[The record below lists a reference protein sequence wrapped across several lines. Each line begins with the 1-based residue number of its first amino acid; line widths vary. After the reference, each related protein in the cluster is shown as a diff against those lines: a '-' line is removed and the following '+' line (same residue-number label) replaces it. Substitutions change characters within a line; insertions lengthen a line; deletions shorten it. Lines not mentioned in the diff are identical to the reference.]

1 MDPWIG
7 GQPSLSLDLNVG
19 LPTGHPVAPAATKV
33 LVEENFLAVRK
44 DREQVEA
51 LEAELRRVGEENRRL
66 SEMLRAVVA
75 KYTELQGQV
84 NDMVVAG
91 NRQSSTSEG
100 GSAASP
106 SRKRI
111 RSDSLDTA
119 GGGHHRKP
127 SPPFAI
133 PVHDQMECTSAA
145 AAVFHEPGRRIR
157 EECKPKVSRRYVHA
171 DPADLSLV
179 VKDGYQWRKYGQKV
193 TKDNPCPRAYFR
205 CSFAPACP
213 VKKKV
218 QRSAEDK
225 TILVATYEGEH
236 NHGQPPQHDGKG
248 AKPAAA
254 SEPVVR
260 PAPLPLQQQKQQQQ
274 QQRHEAAAAAAA
286 GPSEV
291 VRKNLAEHMAA
302 TLTRDPGFKAAL
314 ASALSG
320 RILELSPTRD

>member
-19 LPTGHPVAPAATKV
+19 LPTAHPVAPAATKV

-44 DREQVEA
+44 DREQQVEA

-84 NDMVVAG
+84 NDMVAAG
-91 NRQSSTSEG
+91 NNRQSSTSEG

-179 VKDGYQWRKYGQKV
+179 SDDHHHHQFTNKLLLL
-193 TKDNPCPRAYFR
+193 PRDHR
-205 CSFAPACP
+205 
-213 VKKKV
+213 
-218 QRSAEDK
+218 
-225 TILVATYEGEH
+225 T
-236 NHGQPPQHDGKG
+236 
-248 AKPAAA
+248 
-254 SEPVVR
+254 
-260 PAPLPLQQQKQQQQ
+260 
-274 QQRHEAAAAAAA
+274 
-286 GPSEV
+286 
-291 VRKNLAEHMAA
+291 
-302 TLTRDPGFKAAL
+302 
-314 ASALSG
+314 
-320 RILELSPTRD
+320 

>member
-1 MDPWIG
+1 VVLDAVVLNAIEGVAVLVATTAAAAAMDPWIG

-44 DREQVEA
+44 DREVEA

-179 VKDGYQWRKYGQKV
+179 SDDHHHHQFTNKLLLLL
-193 TKDNPCPRAYFR
+193 PRDHR
-205 CSFAPACP
+205 
-213 VKKKV
+213 
-218 QRSAEDK
+218 
-225 TILVATYEGEH
+225 T
-236 NHGQPPQHDGKG
+236 
-248 AKPAAA
+248 
-254 SEPVVR
+254 
-260 PAPLPLQQQKQQQQ
+260 
-274 QQRHEAAAAAAA
+274 
-286 GPSEV
+286 
-291 VRKNLAEHMAA
+291 
-302 TLTRDPGFKAAL
+302 
-314 ASALSG
+314 
-320 RILELSPTRD
+320 